1 MRFLGPGSR
10 RERMELQ
17 NKQEG
22 DRISDL
28 PEPIIHRILSLL
40 DTKTAARTSAFSETW
55 QCVWTSLHSFVFD
68 EMDFDAEGTE
78 CLSFTPG
85 INQKFRRKK

>member
-1 MRFLGPGSR
+1 
-10 RERMELQ
+10 MELQ

-40 DTKTAARTSAFSETW
+40 DTKAAARTSVFSKTW
-55 QCVWTSLHSFVFD
+55 QCVWTSLHSFVSYK
-68 EMDFDAEGTE
+68 MDFDAEGTE
-78 CLSFTPG
+78 CLRFTPG
-85 INQKFRRKK
+85 INQKIRRKK